1 MKLLALIAIWLLA
14 LTGACDETYAHE
26 GSTTFLTLTALDD
39 SRVRVE
45 WDLELRELQQQI
57 GLDADDSA
65 TVTWSEIVERR
76 EHIEAFVLERIRL
89 ATGTVSD
96 PSECAVVEREMPA
109 LAERSAGVYLRL
121 HLTFTCAGN
130 ANSLVLDHSRWFE
143 VDPTYRVLLDY
154 RAHSGDAAQAIL
166 SAVNPSWQNVE
177 SRLVH
182 PRRFFVE
189 GLRHLITGYD
199 HLAFLGVL
207 LIALARRSPHAA
219 PLPLRVMLRRALLVI
234 TAFTFAHSVT
244 LGLAASGYVELPS
257 RPVETTIAASVL
269 LAALLNFRHDAS
281 SHGWKLAFAF
291 GLVHG
296 LGFAGALAE
305 LASGRIDV
313 LALLAFNV
321 GIEAAQ
327 VAIAAVAVPASWFLF
342 RRDAIARVGVP
353 LLSLVAGSFAVVWL
367 GTRLTA

>member
-1 MKLLALIAIWLLA
+1 MKLLALIAMWLFA
-14 LTGACDETYAHE
+14 LTVACGETRAHE

-39 SRVRVE
+39 SRVRFE

-76 EHIEAFVLERIRL
+76 EHIEAFVLERARL
-89 ATGTVSD
+89 ASGVAD
-96 PSECAVVEREMPA
+96 QSECAVVEREMPA
-109 LAERSAGVYLRL
+109 LAERSAGIYVRL
-121 HLTFTCAGN
+121 YLTFTCPGN

-143 VDPTYRVLLDY
+143 LDPTYRVLLDY
-154 RAHSGDAAQAIL
+154 RAHSGDSAQAIL
-166 SAVNPSWQNVE
+166 SAVNPSWRNVE
-177 SRLVH
+177 SRLAR

-219 PLPLRVMLRRALLVI
+219 ALPLRGVLRRALLVI
-234 TAFTFAHSVT
+234 TAFTLAHSVT
-244 LGLAASGYVELPS
+244 LGLAASGYVQLPS

-269 LAALLNFRHDAS
+269 LAALLNFCRDAS

-305 LASGRIDV
+305 LASGRIDL

-327 VAIAAVAVPASWFLF
+327 VAIAAAAVPALWLLF

-353 LLSLVAGSFAVVWL
+353 LLSLVAACLAVTWL
-367 GTRLTA
+367 GARLTA